1 MKNIHMEEEVQ
12 LCLEITKENM
22 ENAISYLEKELGKVR
37 AGKASP
43 SILNGIFVDYY
54 GVNTPLNQVANINTP
69 DLKTVVVQ
77 PWEKNILALVEKAIL
92 AANIGLT
99 PVNNGE
105 VIHINIPALTEERR
119 NQLVKQVKAEGEN
132 AKISIRNARK
142 SANDDLRKLQNE
154 GLSEDREKSAEDE
167 VQEMTN
173 DYSKKIDALL
183 DAKEKV
189 VMTI

>member
-1 MKNIHMEEEVQ
+1 MEEEVQ
-12 LCLEITKENM
+12 FCLEIAKENM
-22 ENAISYLEKELGKVR
+22 ENAISHLEKELSNIR

-43 SILNGIFVDYY
+43 DILNGIFVDYY

-69 DLKTVVVQ
+69 DLKTIVVQ
-77 PWEKNILALVEKAIL
+77 PWEKNMLTPIEKAIL

-99 PVNNGE
+99 PGNNGE

-132 AKISIRNARK
+132 AKVSIRNARK
-142 SANDDLRKLQNE
+142 NANDDLRKLENE

-173 DYSKKIDALL
+173 DYSKKVESFLKV
-183 DAKEKV
+183 KEKDL
-189 VMTI
+189 MTI

>member
-1 MKNIHMEEEVQ
+1 MEEEVQ

-22 ENAISYLEKELGKVR
+22 ENAISYLEKELGKVH